1 MKIKTILSSV
11 CLILIAFLCVGC
23 SEGLKVDNFISAYN
37 SLNEA
42 ITINKTVSYTV
53 GNETLYNQKIISRSS
68 IDGKVVVSFYEYDKR
83 FNEISIDNTSKYKIT
98 TSQKYYYDNQIG
110 EVVSDE
116 IVWRAGL
123 LEELTNEWGSSTVAT
138 FDQNYLSDIVI
149 DEEAKTLT
157 ANIKQEY
164 YDDIIQEEVTDLTL
178 SIQIDNDNRL
188 KLITYSYVCDNINFN
203 ITFDVSFEAVEIDI
217 E

>member
-42 ITINKTVSYTV
+42 ITINKTVSYNV
-53 GNETLYNQKIISRSS
+53 GEDTLYNQKIISRSS

-83 FNEISIDNTSKYKIT
+83 FNEISIDNISKYKIT

-116 IVWRAGL
+116 VVWRAGL
-123 LEELTNEWGSSTVAT
+123 LEELTNEWGSSTVT
-138 FDQNYLSDIVI
+138 DFNQNYLSDIVI
-149 DEEAKTLT
+149 DESTKTLK

-164 YDDIIQEEVTDLTL
+164 YGDIIQEEVTDLTL

-188 KLITYSYVCDNINFN
+188 KLITYSYVCNGINFN

>member
-23 SEGLKVDNFISAYN
+23 SEGLKVDNFMSAYN

-42 ITINKTVSYTV
+42 ITINKTVSYNV
-53 GNETLYNQKIISRSS
+53 GEDTLYNQKIISRSS

-83 FNEISIDNTSKYKIT
+83 FNEISIDNISKYKIT

-116 IVWRAGL
+116 VVWRAGL
-123 LEELTNEWGSSTVAT
+123 LEELTNEWGSSTVT
-138 FDQNYLSDIVI
+138 DFNQKYLSDIVI
-149 DEEAKTLT
+149 DESTKTLK
-157 ANIKQEY
+157 ANINQEY
-164 YDDIIQEEVTDLTL
+164 YGDIIQEEVTDLTL

-188 KLITYSYVCDNINFN
+188 KLITYSYVCNGINFN

-217 E
+217 V

>member
-23 SEGLKVDNFISAYN
+23 SEGLKVDNFMSAYN

>member
-42 ITINKTVSYTV
+42 ITINKTVSYNV
-53 GNETLYNQKIISRSS
+53 GEDTLYNQKIISRSS

-83 FNEISIDNTSKYKIT
+83 FNEISIGNISKYKIT

-116 IVWRAGL
+116 VVWRAGL

-149 DEEAKTLT
+149 DEETKTLT

-188 KLITYSYVCDNINFN
+188 KLITYSYVCNGINFN